1 MTRLR
6 GFWSDADGLSV
17 ADIVSLLVAV
27 AFAVTVGADL
37 TKLIRGTL
45 AANDVDLL
53 NVLVWP
59 VLVVLGGGAASMFL
73 PSLRQPRM
81 PGGYYGYG
89 GYSDPYAYSA
99 PPPAQQQPAQQQPED
114 TQPQAGPP
122 AEGGPSI

>member
-1 MTRLR
+1 MTRIR

-73 PSLRQPRM
+73 PSLRQPRY
-81 PGGYYGYG
+81 GSGYV
-89 GYSDPYAYSA
+89 DPYPPVMPS
-99 PPPAQQQPAQQQPED
+99 PPPAAATSQQPED
-114 TQPQAGPP
+114 VQPQTGPP
-122 AEGGPSI
+122 SEGGPSI